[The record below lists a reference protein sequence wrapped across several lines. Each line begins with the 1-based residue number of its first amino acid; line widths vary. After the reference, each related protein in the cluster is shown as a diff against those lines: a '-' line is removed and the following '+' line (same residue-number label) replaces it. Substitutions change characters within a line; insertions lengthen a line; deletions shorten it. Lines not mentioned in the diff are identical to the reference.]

1 MIRYLATLVLVIIS
15 LSAYSQAPTGMYGEY
30 KYSYTIESN
39 GDIIER
45 TTFPRIR
52 PVVFTANFGFVQSTA
67 KYNYMG
73 IGGEW
78 FPSTDFAWAGF
89 QNGWYVYTYR
99 LGTQYGYFLIS
110 KDYNISN
117 INIYKFSAPKNHI
130 NGYEMRNHIN
140 NSEFINI
147 E

>member
-110 KDYNISN
+110 KDYNTVRIQESFFN
-117 INIYKFSAPKNHI
+117 GMTDVYTRCDPNEEMNNAPT
-130 NGYEMRNHIN
+130 Y
-140 NSEFINI
+140 
-147 E
+147 